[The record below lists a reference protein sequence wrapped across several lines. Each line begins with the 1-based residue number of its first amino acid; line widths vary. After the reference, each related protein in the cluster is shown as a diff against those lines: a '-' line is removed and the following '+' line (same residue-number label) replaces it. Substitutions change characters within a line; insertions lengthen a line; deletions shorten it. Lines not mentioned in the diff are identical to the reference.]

1 MTKRLVLFVLIALA
15 VLFASQPAQAQG
27 VPGAI
32 YVDPAYT
39 GTESGTS
46 SQPYNELG
54 EAINAARSRS
64 GGAWIYEKQTDGTW
78 RRTIYVS
85 PVVSGPTGESLPM
98 VTVYALLAVVALA
111 LAVVGLQFRR
121 RSRQLQP

>member
-1 MTKRLVLFVLIALA
+1 MTKRFVLFIVIALA
-15 VLFASQPAQAQG
+15 ILLASQPAQAQG
-27 VPGAI
+27 VPGTI
-32 YVDPAYT
+32 YVDTAYT

-46 SQPYNELG
+46 TQPYNELG
-54 EAINAARSRS
+54 EAINAARNLS
-64 GGAWIYEKQTDGTW
+64 GGAWIYEKQPNGSW

-111 LAVVGLQFRR
+111 LAVVGLQLRR
-121 RSRQLQP
+121 RSRQLQV